1 MNKKNIYVVNDE
13 NDMELY
19 NKLLEVGINSLDDY
33 FELVKKTVYSENKT
47 IKKKN
52 KKYNNVK
59 PLINKIINHKLTK
72 TDVKILILTFLFCTG
87 MISFGKITK
96 DINNT
101 KERKEI
107 TTKIIED
114 EKKYLLDQD
123 IAIQSYTGEKG
134 SVKLIDNAD
143 YTEISDKD
151 ITLNEAFNFMLFI
164 QSNYDNLYIQKKLLN
179 EFIEV
184 QTYNDGTMYYLDWND
199 FLKQN
204 NFSCNKEFI
213 DYCYQNIESSKK
225 IVKKI

>member
-1 MNKKNIYVVNDE
+1 MDKKNIYVVDDDSE
-13 NDMELY
+13 IELY
-19 NKLLEVGINSLDDY
+19 NKLFEVGIDSLEDY
-33 FELVKKTVYSENKT
+33 FELVKKTVYNKNKSIT
-47 IKKKN
+47 KKN
-52 KKYNNVK
+52 KKFINVK
-59 PLINKIINHKLTK
+59 PLINKIKNHKLTK
-72 TDVKILILTFLFCTG
+72 TDIKILILSFLFCAG
-87 MISFGKITK
+87 IISVGKITK

-107 TTKIIED
+107 TTRIIEE
-114 EKKYLLDQD
+114 EKQYLLDQG

-204 NFSCNKEFI
+204 NFSCNKEFT

-225 IVKKI
+225 MIKKI